1 MPPSGP
7 RQDSAAAE
15 GGAAPS
21 FKRKPRLLSLILK
34 AIIMTLITSVFFVFL
49 GLAAI
54 ILLHLCL
61 AGGLLHRRGNGRGSP
76 GGSPT
81 LDQLQGQHQQ
91 SSALTGLSP
100 SDLRRVPKFRLLG
113 YGKSPDCAICLDEVR
128 EGQWCRRLIGCGHVF
143 HKCCVDTWLVKVA
156 ACPVCRRGVRSP
168 REGDGGGRG
177 RELKVDGFQGL
188 LRL

>member
-1 MPPSGP
+1 MPLSGP
-7 RQDSAAAE
+7 GQDSPAAD

-21 FKRKPRLLSLILK
+21 FKRKPRLLSLLLK
-34 AIIMTLITSVFFVFL
+34 AIIMTIITSVFFVFL

-61 AGGLLHRRGNGRGSP
+61 AGGLFHRRGSSSP
-76 GGSPT
+76 RGSPT
-81 LDQLQGQHQQ
+81 LLQGQHRQWP
-91 SSALTGLSP
+91 ALTGLSP
-100 SDLRRVPKFRLLG
+100 SDLRRVPKFRFLE
-113 YGKSPDCAICLDEVR
+113 YGKSQDCAICLDEVR

-143 HKCCVDTWLVKVA
+143 HKGCVDTWLVKVA

-168 REGDGGGRG
+168 REGCGCGRG

-188 LRL
+188 LRI